1 MGKKVFKQIRV
12 TGCSSKSYEEA
23 IEAAIEKASD
33 SVHNLSWFEVK
44 DLRGAIQDGKPS
56 EWQAT
61 VEIGFKVD

>member
-12 TGCSSKSYEEA
+12 TGCSSKSYAEA
-23 IEAAIEKASD
+23 IEVAIDKAND
-33 SVHNLSWFEVK
+33 SVHNLAWFEVK
-44 DLRGAIQDGKPS
+44 DLRGAIVDGKPS